1 MKDGANTW
9 GIIMKVAVLVS
20 GGVDSSVALQ
30 LLKNQGH
37 DVTAFYLKIWLED
50 ELSYLGDCPW
60 QEDLSYVQQ
69 VCDQLN
75 VPLEVISLQKEY
87 KDEVVAHTIAQ
98 VKAGRTPNPDILCNQ
113 RIKFGLFLDK
123 IDSSFEKVASGHY
136 AQIREKDGIFELFQS
151 PDPIKDQTYFLSH
164 LSQDQLKRVLFPI
177 GHLKKN
183 ELRALAHDFNL
194 PNKDRKDSQGI
205 CFLGKFKFSD
215 FIKHHLGTQQ
225 GLMIES
231 ETGNIMGHHDG
242 FWFYT
247 IGQRQGLGLGGG
259 PWYVVAKDSV
269 KNIVYISR
277 NYYDAEKQ
285 RDHFMVQKIHWLSG
299 VARTLTNLSVK
310 LRHGAQKYSCVLDY
324 NMDDAVS
331 IKISER
337 DQGIAAGQYAV
348 FYDGDV
354 CLGSGVISTPSSISY
369 FAEATKDKSF
379 PMGTPNK
386 D

>member
-1 MKDGANTW
+1 MKK
-9 GIIMKVAVLVS
+9 MKVAALVS

-30 LLKNQGH
+30 LLKNEGH

-50 ELSYLGDCPW
+50 ELSYLGICPW
-60 QEDLSYVQQ
+60 EEDLSYVRK
-69 VCDQLN
+69 VCEQLN

-87 KDEVVAHTIAQ
+87 QDEVVAYTIAE

-123 IDSSFEKVASGHY
+123 IDASFEKVASGHY
-136 AQIREKDGIFELFQS
+136 AQIRNKDGIFELFQS
-151 PDPIKDQTYFLSH
+151 PDPIKDQTYFLSY
-164 LSQDQLKRVLFPI
+164 LNQNQLKRVMFPI
-177 GHLKKN
+177 GHLHKS
-183 ELRALAHDFNL
+183 EVRALAREYNL

-205 CFLGKFKFSD
+205 CFLGKFSFRD

-231 ETGNIMGHHDG
+231 ETGKVMGNHDG

-259 PWYVVAKDSV
+259 PWYVVAKNCD
-269 KNIVYISR
+269 KNIVYISSHYHDSDKKR
-277 NYYDAEKQ
+277 DMFCVEKI
-285 RDHFMVQKIHWLSG
+285 KWLSG
-299 VARTLTNLSVK
+299 KQCNSQDLSVK
-310 LRHGAQKYSCVLDY
+310 LRHGAQKYAC
-324 NMDDAVS
+324 S
-331 IKISER
+331 ISYDENGKALVNIFGQ

-354 CLGSGVISTPSSISY
+354 CLGSGAISQ
-369 FAEATKDKSF
+369 
-379 PMGTPNK
+379 
-386 D
+386 

>member
-1 MKDGANTW
+1 MNKMK
-9 GIIMKVAVLVS
+9 IAVLVS

-60 QEDLSYVQQ
+60 ENDLSFVKQ
-69 VCDQLN
+69 VCEQLD
-75 VPLEVISLQKEY
+75 VPLEVVSLQKEY
-87 KDEVVAHTIAQ
+87 KDEVVAYTIAQ

-123 IDSSFEKVASGHY
+123 IDASFVKVASGHY
-136 AQIREKDGIFELFQS
+136 AQVREQNGIFELFQS

-164 LSQDQLKRVLFPI
+164 LSQKQLARVMFPI
-177 GHLKKN
+177 GHLQKS
-183 ELRALAHDFNL
+183 ELRALAHEFNL

-215 FIKHHLGTQQ
+215 FIKHHLGTQR
-225 GLMIES
+225 GKMIEA
-231 ETGNIMGHHDG
+231 ETGTIMGNHDG

-259 PWYVVAKDSV
+259 PWYVVAKDTQQ
-269 KNIVYISR
+269 NIIYISR
-277 NYYDAEKQ
+277 NYYDTEKR
-285 RDHFMVQKIHWLSG
+285 RDSLVVEDFHWLSG
-299 VARTLTNLSVK
+299 MRSDKHNLAVK
-310 LRHGAQKYSCVLDY
+310 LRHGAQRYSATIEYDEEGKAIVKL
-324 NMDDAVS
+324 S
-331 IKISER
+331 GR
-337 DQGIAAGQYAV
+337 DQGIAAGQFAV

-354 CLGSGVISTPSSISY
+354 CLGNAVIGQN
-369 FAEATKDKSF
+369 EKS
-379 PMGTPNK
+379 
-386 D
+386 